1 MLQRI
6 FVFGLCALVLPVS
19 WAQDK
24 ELEKIVVNADP
35 LKRALNELMSP
46 VQVLSDDELQARNSA
61 SIGETLSESAGIH
74 NAGFGSAV
82 GRPVMRGL
90 GGARV
95 KVMQNGIDSMD
106 VATIS
111 PDHGVAV
118 DSQHATQVEILR
130 GPSALIFGSEA
141 MAGAVNVVDQ
151 RIPLTVQYNQTK
163 VASELS
169 SVDEGKLISLS
180 SQYSQGQ
187 YGAQFSASQRQQE
200 DYDLASGEEKTLHNS
215 DVKMQNINAGFAW
228 ITGNLQAGF
237 AISTMHNEFGLPG
250 HEHHEEPVND
260 PAAVEAGHDEEEE
273 AARVDMDQTRLD
285 VSANWTMQ
293 KGPWQSLNW
302 KMGLVDYKHSE
313 GHVEEDDHAEEEGED
328 AHEEHGG
335 LSTFKRKAVES
346 RLSANYQTDPKNKG
360 VLGLQLNNSDFSAE
374 GGEAIVP
381 NTYSTGL
388 ALFALHSFA
397 ISEKLNTELAARLE
411 QNRHDVDTSQLT
423 STHEDECE
431 IDISEVKDRQ
441 FNHYSLSGGLQF
453 KASNQLS
460 VRSNISRVS
469 RAPAAQELYSCGPH
483 ESTLTFEVGDSQ
495 LENEAAITM
504 DVGLAWQGENWLLD
518 ASMYRNN
525 FSNFIYQQNQN
536 REEDGLPVYQYAQQ
550 DAHLQGYEINVSRS
564 WKNGVQVQL
573 FADAV
578 EAKFDAGAQKDQYLP
593 RMPADRL
600 GMDVSFNHHLWNA
613 YARLTH
619 YQKQDKLAAQET
631 VTPGFDQLN
640 MGLNH
645 LTPMRDGEL
654 KLYAVLQNVLDEEMA
669 HHTSFVKD
677 EVSQPGRNI
686 KLGVSYSF

>member
-6 FVFGLCALVLPVS
+6 FVFGLCALVLPAS
-19 WAQDK
+19 WAEDK
-24 ELEKIVVNADP
+24 NLEKIVVNADP
-35 LKRALNELMSP
+35 LNRGLNELMSP

-61 SIGETLSESAGIH
+61 SIGETLSQSAGIH
-74 NAGFGSAV
+74 NAGYGSAV

-95 KVMQNGIDSMD
+95 KVMQNGVDSMD

-151 RIPLTVQYNQTK
+151 RIPLNVQYNQTR

-169 SVDEGKLISLS
+169 SVDEGQLLSLN
-180 SQYSQGQ
+180 SQYSLGQ
-187 YGAQFSASQRQQE
+187 YGAQFSASQRKQE
-200 DYDLASGEEKTLHNS
+200 DYDLASGDEKTLHNS
-215 DVKMQNINAGFAW
+215 DVLMQNLNAGFAW
-228 ITGNLQAGF
+228 ISGNLQAGF

-250 HEHHEEPVND
+250 HEHHDDHD
-260 PAAVEAGHDEEEE
+260 PDHAGHEDEEEE
-273 AARVDMDQTRLD
+273 GAARVDMDQTRLD
-285 VSANWTMQ
+285 VNANWAMNS
-293 KGPWQSLNW
+293 GPWQSLNW

-313 GHVEEDDHAEEEGED
+313 GHVEEHDEDEAVEEAAGE
-328 AHEEHGG
+328 HEEHAG

-346 RLSANYQTDPKNKG
+346 RLSVNYQADQKNKG
-360 VLGLQLNNSDFSAE
+360 VLGLQLNNSDFSAD

-381 NTYSTGL
+381 NTHSTGL

-397 ISEKLNTELAARLE
+397 IRDDLNTELAARLE
-411 QNRHDVDTSQLT
+411 RNRHDVDTSQLT
-423 STHEDECE
+423 STHEEECE

-453 KASNQLS
+453 KASDQVS

-483 ESTLTFEVGDSQ
+483 ESTETFEVGDSQ
-495 LENEAAITM
+495 LDDESAITM
-504 DVGLAWQGENWLLD
+504 DVGLAWQGENWLVD
-518 ASMYRNN
+518 ASIYRNN

-536 REEDGLPVYQYAQQ
+536 REEDGLAVYKYVQQ
-550 DAHLQGYEINVSRS
+550 DAHLQGYEINVTRS
-564 WKNGVQVQL
+564 WENGVQVQV

-578 EAKFDAGAQKDQYLP
+578 VAKFDAGAQKDQYLP
-593 RMPADRL
+593 RMPANRQGLDI
-600 GMDVSFNHHLWNA
+600 SFHHYLWGA

-619 YQKQDKLAAQET
+619 YQTQDKLAGQET
-631 VTPGFDQLN
+631 ATPGFDQLN

-645 LTPMRDGEL
+645 LTAMRDGEL

-669 HHTSFVKD
+669 YHTSFVKD

-686 KLGVSYSF
+686 KLGVSYLF